1 MDFFVVVLIVM
12 MIVGAI
18 FVLHGALSRNPDDEE
33 TVTYGDGFSH
43 LEKRLTNL
51 ETTMT
56 EADEAA
62 VVLDDMTKNA
72 FKEFDEKY
80 QTLLFLYNMIDDK
93 QKNMAQKEIS
103 AAVAP
108 VQQLCPAADPLAEL
122 VTRRKG
128 ASINPK
134 YDIVLQMQA
143 EGKTHDEIAK
153 ELNMGKGQVAL
164 ILNLGGATDD

>member
-12 MIVGAI
+12 MVVGAI
-18 FVLHGALSRNPDDEE
+18 MVLHSVFSRNPDED
-33 TVTYGDGFSH
+33 TTATYGDGFTH
-43 LEKRLTNL
+43 LESRLSNL
-51 ETTMT
+51 ENTMT

-93 QKNMAQKEIS
+93 QKAMAQREIS

-108 VQQLCPAADPLAEL
+108 VQRMRPTADPLAEL

-143 EGKTHDEIAK
+143 EGKSLDEIAK

-164 ILNLGGATDD
+164 ILNLGGAANE